1 MAHLEYSYEVCMP
14 PSPPPPKEVKKPESN
29 ICELCGQKFRWQR
42 ALEVHV
48 QGVHEKLN
56 RYSCGICG
64 AKYRNRLNVRRHLV
78 SHFSIPQYKCTVC
91 LVDFMVASTCSKH
104 IKKAHEGRGSVT
116 V

>member
-1 MAHLEYSYEVCMP
+1 M
-14 PSPPPPKEVKKPESN
+14 
-29 ICELCGQKFRWQR
+29 
-42 ALEVHV
+42 HV

-116 V
+116 VTNSAEWKALADKHIVLDDVRRKLKTQSEKSKTT